1 MDSGRVIVLVR
12 KLFKAYLSLTLMQ
25 VNLVVR
31 MLGFKLLTICSLLFG
46 ASSFPDLETSPYK
59 KDTPFYENLCDEVI
73 VRKTEAEI
81 QRVKS
86 L

>member
-1 MDSGRVIVLVR
+1 
-12 KLFKAYLSLTLMQ
+12 MQ

-46 ASSFPDLETSPYK
+46 ASSFPDIMETSLDK

-73 VRKTEAEI
+73 VRKAEAEVE
-81 QRVKS
+81 RVKP
-86 L
+86 